1 MDANPILARFIRGNW
16 LENRHRGAFCVANAR
31 GEVVASAGNVDFPV
45 FPRSAIKAMQ
55 AIPMFETDSVTRF
68 GLGSDSVALA
78 CASHHGEPAHVTLAA
93 KPLAAIGLDVADL
106 ECGAHPPSNPE
117 ARKALAASGE
127 KPTALHNNC
136 SGKHAGMLSVA
147 RALGIDTHGYVARD
161 HAVQKRV
168 RAAVEAVLGE
178 GLTEDRCGTD
188 GCSIPTWAAPL
199 KNFAAGFARMATG
212 EGLSASHAGAAR
224 NIFDAIV
231 AHPHLIAGTDSFD
244 TTVIA
249 AFEGRVITK
258 IGAEGVFCGALRDKG
273 LGFALKCDDGN
284 RDAAIAMIA
293 ALLGAIASPDETQR
307 AVLARFTRQPAKNW
321 RGMEV
326 GVLEAVPEI
335 FAAVRL

>member
-1 MDANPILARFIRGNW
+1 MDANPVLARFVRGTW

-31 GEVVASAGNVDFPV
+31 GEVLASAGDIDFPV
-45 FPRSAIKAMQ
+45 FPRSAIKAIQ
-55 AIPMFETDSVTRF
+55 ALPMFETGSVARF
-68 GLGSDSVALA
+68 GLEADAVALA
-78 CASHHGEPAHVTLAA
+78 CASHHGEPEHVTLAA
-93 KPLAAIGLDVADL
+93 NMLAAIGLDVSAL
-106 ECGAHPPSNPE
+106 ECGTHPPSNPA
-117 ARKALAASGE
+117 ARKALAEAGE

-147 RALGIDTHGYVARD
+147 RALGIDTHGYVERG

-199 KNFAAGFARMATG
+199 KSFAAGFARMATG
-212 EGLSASHAGAAR
+212 EGLSSSHAQAAQR
-224 NIFDAIV
+224 IFDAIV
-231 AHPHLIAGTDSFD
+231 THPHLIAGTDAFD
-244 TTVIA
+244 TEVIA

-284 RDAAIAMIA
+284 RDAATAMIA
-293 ALLGAIASPDETQR
+293 ALLTAIASPTEAQR
-307 AVLARFTRQPAKNW
+307 AVLARFTRATARNW
-321 RGMEV
+321 RGIEV
-326 GVLEAVPEI
+326 GVMEAVPDA
-335 FAAVRL
+335 FAAVRV